1 MSSKSLPPFNYR
13 SLYLPE
19 NTVNVFI
26 TVLKFMLGENIPD
39 DKLVE
44 VISVFSEAFLGPLK
58 DVFDTS
64 TGLPDRRAKQEAPI
78 FSVIG
83 ILFTLSA
90 SNLSGSEPRRLSQK
104 ETSS

>member
-1 MSSKSLPPFNYR
+1 M
-13 SLYLPE
+13 YLPE

-44 VISVFSEAFLGPLK
+44 VISVFSEAFLDPLK